1 MQIFHGCGRGGVGGG
16 VGVVAWFSMVWCGE
30 VGVAGISRQ
39 NNLYAALQ
47 LEISDINK
55 QQFVHM
61 TPSKAARVV
70 EAAEAAR
77 GA

>member
-1 MQIFHGCGRGGVGGG
+1 
-16 VGVVAWFSMVWCGE
+16 MVWCGE

-61 TPSKAARVV
+61 TPSKAARAVKAV
-70 EAAEAAR
+70 EAAR

>member
-1 MQIFHGCGRGGVGGG
+1 
-16 VGVVAWFSMVWCGE
+16 MVWCGE

-61 TPSKAARVV
+61 TPSKAASAV
-70 EAAEAAR
+70 EAVEATKAAR
-77 GA
+77 GARGA